1 MISDTVLA
9 SKPTRISL
17 GDGNFSLEH
26 LALTPTKNG
35 RNLEVC

>member
-17 GDGNFSLEH
+17 GDGNFSLER
-26 LALTPTKNG
+26 LAFPTKNG